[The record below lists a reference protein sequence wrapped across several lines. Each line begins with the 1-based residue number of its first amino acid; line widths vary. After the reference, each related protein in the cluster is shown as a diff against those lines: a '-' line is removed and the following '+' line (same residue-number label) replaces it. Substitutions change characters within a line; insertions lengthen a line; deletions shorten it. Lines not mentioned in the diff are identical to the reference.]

1 MIESSETDDFIDPDE
16 NTNPFAEITQ
26 KIQSLEKS
34 KISSIDID
42 GHTVHFMPIQKRP
55 HSLERLLC
63 QKMLFGQLWRL
74 RDEWFTNYYRHI
86 L

>member
-42 GHTVHFMPIQKRP
+42 GHTVHFYADSEKTTLIGTVALPEDVVWTTM
-55 HSLERLLC
+55 EV
-63 QKMLFGQLWRL
+63 
-74 RDEWFTNYYRHI
+74 T
-86 L
+86 